1 MQQSQLVNKV
11 NVVWT
16 IAVWIWTAR
25 KIISIILLVVSLA
38 YLLWAELL
46 EQRQYM
52 RNQFT
57 QETIQLSILE
67 ASFKQAGDAVFSG
80 PSRDGRSIT
89 VELAETLYANAQ
101 KLQSD
106 LNSFSQP
113 NAELNVLRNAYAGAI
128 TDLLGALNLFEPGE
142 VGTIRVLESLSK
154 VDLAGTAYRNAADA
168 YKNSFWQ
175 TFLSAF

>member
-25 KIISIILLVVSLA
+25 KIISIILLVLWLA
-38 YLLWAELL
+38 YLLWAEVL

-57 QETIQLSILE
+57 QETVELAVLE

-89 VELAETLYANAQ
+89 VELAETLHVRTQ
-101 KLQSD
+101 VLQSD
-106 LNSFSQP
+106 LNSFAQPTSQ
-113 NAELNVLRNAYAGAI
+113 LKMLRDVYAGSL
-128 TDLLGALNLFEPGE
+128 TDLLGALNLFDPGE
-142 VGTIRVLESLSK
+142 EGTIRILEALTT
-154 VDLAGTAYRNAADA
+154 VDLASTAYHAASEE
-168 YKNSFWQ
+168 YKNSVWQ